1 MTVHQDNLVAASE
14 RYSATFNKGHLALP
28 PAKKYLVLTC
38 MDARLDPA
46 AAFGIELGDAHVI
59 RNAGASAVD
68 ALRSIIISEQL
79 LGTTEILLVK
89 HTGCGMLTFTNE
101 QAYEIVGKNL
111 GTEALE
117 ELKAKNLDFL
127 PFPHLEE
134 AVKKDVEFLKATKLV
149 PDSVEISGW
158 VYEVETG
165 KTRRV
170 V

>member
-1 MTVHQDNLVAASE
+1 
-14 RYSATFNKGHLALP
+14 
-28 PAKKYLVLTC
+28 
-38 MDARLDPA
+38 
-46 AAFGIELGDAHVI
+46 
-59 RNAGASAVD
+59 
-68 ALRSIIISEQL
+68 
-79 LGTTEILLVK
+79 
-89 HTGCGMLTFTNE
+89 
-101 QAYEIVGKNL
+101 
-111 GTEALE
+111 
-117 ELKAKNLDFL
+117 LDFL